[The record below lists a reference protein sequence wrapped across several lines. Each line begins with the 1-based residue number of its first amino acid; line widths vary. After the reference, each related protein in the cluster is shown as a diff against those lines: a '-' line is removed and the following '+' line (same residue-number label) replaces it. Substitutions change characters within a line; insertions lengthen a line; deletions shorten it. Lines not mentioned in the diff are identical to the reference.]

1 MRKIDVYIHLHIQFS
16 ENDSQENKEI
26 EFVPH

>member
-1 MRKIDVYIHLHIQFS
+1 MPKIDVHIRLHIQFS
-16 ENDSQENKEI
+16 ENNSQENKEI